1 MAFVQ
6 LGADNKVL
14 KETIQA
20 KMEAEKKEPCDAKL
34 YDFDDVFYRL
44 FVDPDDRTKLLI
56 ELTTPNWAEVRS
68 NGSEERIKEKLGD
81 FLTNFGDD
89 GAAFTI
95 PLDDEKTCEKA
106 VEVAEAFSKLRM
118 YALGGPLY
126 QYGKALQEG
135 KALKETF
142 HYKLRRDTY
151 CWIVPKGDR
160 LAVVYGMEFPIKSDQ
175 IIGNQILTEF
185 LEVRRKAPYQSAPVI
200 AYQKDP
206 PSELAGCKIPNYD
219 ADAFL
224 GYFTILLLPSH
235 VKGDKLDN
243 AVENV
248 IGFRAYLTYHIKC
261 AKAFFHQSMR
271 ARVKKMQ
278 QILNRARYEAD
289 DQRKK
294 KKIIKSAK

>member
-20 KMEAEKKEPCDAKL
+20 KLEAAKKEPCDAKL
-34 YDFDDVFYRL
+34 YDFDDIFYRL
-44 FVDPDDRTKLLI
+44 FVDPDDRSKLLI
-56 ELTTPNWAEVRS
+56 ELTTPNWAQIRG
-68 NGSEERIKEKLGD
+68 NGAEDRIKEKLGD
-81 FLTNFGDD
+81 YLSNFGDD
-89 GAAFTI
+89 GAAFTV
-95 PLDDEKTCEKA
+95 PLDDEKTAEKA

-126 QYGKALQEG
+126 RYGKALQDG
-135 KALKETF
+135 SALTETLHF
-142 HYKLRRDTY
+142 KLRRDTY

-160 LAVVYGMEFPIKSDQ
+160 LAVVYGMEFPIKTDR

-185 LEVRRKAPYQSAPVI
+185 LEVRRQHDYQSAPVI
-200 AYQKDP
+200 SYQKDP
-206 PSELAGCKIPNYD
+206 PSELKGAKIPHFD
-219 ADAFL
+219 QQAFL
-224 GYFTILLLPSH
+224 GFFTILLLPSH
-235 VKGDKLDN
+235 VKGGKLEM

-271 ARVKKMQ
+271 ARVKKML

-289 DQRKK
+289 GERKK